1 MPVRLTFGLAA
12 VLIVASASRL
22 ALSMATLGS
31 LEPLCDLRIGV
42 REASE
47 FSGNRCHGGLG
58 RGVDRSLDKS
68 AQLTV
73 LVRGQVV
80 ARERLEGIKGHAKQ
94 SIGDSASREN
104 GMQPGVQEA
113 GVCEIDHG
121 WHPGSVSLFRCRE
134 P

>member
-1 MPVRLTFGLAA
+1 
-12 VLIVASASRL
+12 
-22 ALSMATLGS
+22 MATLGS

-47 FSGNRCHGGLG
+47 FSGNRCHGDLG
-58 RGVDRSLDKS
+58 RGVHRSLDKS

-73 LVRGQVV
+73 FVRGQVV

-104 GMQPGVQEA
+104 GKQPGVQEA

-121 WHPGSVSLFRCRE
+121 WRHGSVSLFRCRE
-134 P
+134 A